1 MEQNITLQPLG
12 GGVYIYTAPH
22 HSFGTDA
29 VLLASFARAR
39 KNDRMADLGT
49 GCGIIPFLMLRDGLL
64 SSAVGIDIS
73 REACELAGASA
84 EKNSFLNFSVIN
96 SDLNDLSGKVNF
108 GSNTLV
114 TCNPPYKAVGAGLKN
129 PDPVCCTAR
138 HETACTLEDT
148 VRVGAKLLQT
158 SGRLCMCQRPE
169 RMAELMELMRKYRVE
184 PKRMR
189 LVAQEKGKKP
199 WLFLIEGRRCGN
211 TGLDIEPTLYIE
223 ENGGPSEEMTEIYG
237 KYFTAAEK
245 NRKQN
250 I

>member
-1 MEQNITLQPLG
+1 MTLQPLG
-12 GGVYIYTAPH
+12 DGVYIYTVPH

-29 VLLASFARAR
+29 VLLASFAGAR
-39 KNDRMADLGT
+39 KKDRMVDLGT

-64 SSAVGIDIS
+64 TSATGVDIS
-73 REACELAGASA
+73 SEACDIAAASA
-84 EKNSFLNFSVIN
+84 EKNSFTNFTVLN
-96 SDLNDLSGKVNF
+96 SDLNDLSGKLSF
-108 GSNTLV
+108 GSSTLV
-114 TCNPPYKAVGAGLKN
+114 TCNPPYKAKGAGLKN
-129 PDPVCCTAR
+129 PDPVCSTAR

-148 VRVGAKLLQT
+148 VRVGARLLQT

-169 RMAELMELMRKYRVE
+169 RMAELMELMRKYKVE

-189 LVAQEKGKKP
+189 LVAQKKGKKP

-223 ENGGPSEEMTEIYG
+223 ENGTPSKEMTEIYG
-237 KYFTAAEK
+237 KYFTDAENK
-245 NRKQN
+245 AS